1 MINLSLLP
9 VFIADLYVGYM
20 RVGDLR
26 TFLRKRW
33 LDVLAAV
40 PFLRVLRVARAAR
53 ILRLACARR
62 VEGALKAGA

>member
-26 TFLRKRW
+26 TFLRKK
-33 LDVLAAV
+33 VVGCPAAV
-40 PFLRVLRVARAAR
+40 PFIRVLRVARAAR

-62 VEGALKAGA
+62 VEGALKAVA